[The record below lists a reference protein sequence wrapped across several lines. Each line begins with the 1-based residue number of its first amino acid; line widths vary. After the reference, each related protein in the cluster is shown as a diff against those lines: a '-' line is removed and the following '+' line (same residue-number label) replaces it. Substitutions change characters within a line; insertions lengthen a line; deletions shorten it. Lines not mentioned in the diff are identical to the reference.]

1 MKRSHTL
8 VLALI
13 GFMAL
18 GVGSGSNMP
27 PKSVTVQEL
36 RNEAGRALFNCV
48 VLGKKVEVQFG
59 APGAAPR

>member
-18 GVGSGSNMP
+18 GVGSGSKTP
-27 PKSVTVQEL
+27 PDTATVQEL
-36 RNEAGRALFNCV
+36 RNETWDFSGLFSN
-48 VLGKKVEVQFG
+48 QT
-59 APGAAPR
+59 R